1 MSAEL
6 SAPGLNPRV
15 APDARN
21 AGIGRTPTDPGPA
34 GGPHSNEADP
44 GTDAPLNPIPTGN
57 SLSLAERSA
66 WVGRFGR
73 LVAADRARLAR
84 LVGDEIGKPAW
95 ETLVAEIM
103 PLVASAR
110 WHARRGGRLLADRRL
125 PGRPWWMFGQ
135 SARVRR
141 VPLGRVGII
150 ATWNYP
156 IQLLG
161 IQILQAVMAGNRVVV
176 KPSERAPRSQRRLL
190 ELAQAAGLP
199 DGVLESTAS
208 DREAGVVLLAD
219 PDLDHLVFTGSTS
232 VGRRVATAAAERMLP
247 TTLELSGCDSAI
259 VLADA
264 DPVLAARS
272 IWNAVVFN
280 AGQTCMAPRRVLVHE
295 DLAAAFAAA
304 IVPLA
309 AGAGLRPM
317 IDLPAADHHRS
328 LVEDAVVR
336 GGRLAAMS
344 PDRQTDHRARPQV
357 VLDCPVE
364 AEAFAADH
372 FGPLLAVRAWREE
385 ADLLELHRRGGRHL
399 ATAVY
404 TRYEP
409 NADRLVRDLGG
420 GLVTINDCLVPSA
433 HPATSI
439 APVGDSGWGVSRG
452 IEGLLAMTRPVMVTR
467 TGRWRPPTGEPDARA
482 KRFLEGL
489 VRWWGRGVVPPAD
502 TD

>member
-6 SAPGLNPRV
+6 SAPGMNQRV
-15 APDARN
+15 APDVRS
-21 AGIGRTPTDPGPA
+21 GKSERTPTDAGPESGSRSHESEPG
-34 GGPHSNEADP
+34 ADTP
-44 GTDAPLNPIPTGN
+44 RTAISTGN
-57 SLSLAERSA
+57 PLSLAERSA
-66 WVGRFGR
+66 WAGRFGR
-73 LVAADRARLAR
+73 LVAADQEGLAR
-84 LVGDEIGKPAW
+84 LVGEEIGKPAW
-95 ETLVAEIM
+95 ETLVAEVM

-110 WHARRGGRLLADRRL
+110 WHARRGGRLLSDRRL

-176 KPSERAPRSQRRLL
+176 KPSERSPRSQRRLL
-190 ELAQAAGLP
+190 ELARAAGLP
-199 DGVLESTAS
+199 EGVLESTAS
-208 DREAGVVLLAD
+208 DREAGVALLAD

-295 DLAAAFAAA
+295 DVAPAFAAA

-317 IDLPAADHHRS
+317 IDLPAAEHHRR
-328 LVEDAVVR
+328 LVEDAVAR
-336 GGRLAAMS
+336 GGRIAAMS
-344 PDRQTDHRARPQV
+344 PDRQTDRRARPQV
-357 VLDCPVE
+357 VLDCPVD
-364 AEAFAADH
+364 AEAFSADH

-385 ADLLELHRRGGRHL
+385 ADLLDLHRRGGRHL

-409 NADRLVRDLGG
+409 NADRLVRELGG

-439 APVGDSGWGVSRG
+439 APVGESGWGVSRG

>member
-1 MSAEL
+1 MSTEL
-6 SAPGLNPRV
+6 SAAGLDRPATPVISGEDSRRASRHAGPDV
-15 APDARN
+15 AA
-21 AGIGRTPTDPGPA
+21 
-34 GGPHSNEADP
+34 S
-44 GTDAPLNPIPTGN
+44 GTDTESTTLTRAAVGN
-57 SLSLAERSA
+57 GLSLADRKA
-66 WVGRFGR
+66 WARRFGR
-73 LVAADRARLAR
+73 LVAADQARIGR
-84 LVGDEIGKPAW
+84 LVLEEIGKPEW
-95 ETLVAEIM
+95 ETLVAEVM

-176 KPSERAPRSQRRLL
+176 KPSERSPRSQLRLI
-190 ELAQAAGLP
+190 ELARVAGLP
-199 DGVLESTAS
+199 DGVLVTTAY
-208 DREAGVVLLAD
+208 DREAGAALLAD

-232 VGRRVATAAAERMLP
+232 VGRRVAMAAAERMLP

-264 DPVLAARS
+264 DPALAARS

-295 DLAAAFAAA
+295 DVAAAFAAA

-317 IDLPAADHHRS
+317 IDLHAADEHRR
-328 LVEDAVVR
+328 LVEDAVSK
-336 GGRLAAMS
+336 GGRIAAMS
-344 PDRQTDHRARPQV
+344 LDRQTDLRARPQV
-357 VLDCPVE
+357 VLDCPVD

-372 FGPLLAVRAWREE
+372 FGPLLAVRAWRDES
-385 ADLLELHRRGGRHL
+385 DLLELHRRGGRHL

-404 TRYEP
+404 TRHEA
-409 NADRLVRDLGG
+409 NADRLVPDLGG
-420 GLVTINDCLVPSA
+420 GLVTINDCLLPSA

-439 APVGDSGWGVSRG
+439 APVGESGWGVSRG
-452 IEGLLAMTRPVMVTR
+452 VEGLLAMTRPVMVTR
-467 TGRWRPPTGEPDARA
+467 TGGLRPPVGEPDARA

-489 VRWWGRGVVPPAD
+489 VRWWGRGVAPPAD

>member
-1 MSAEL
+1 MSTEL
-6 SAPGLNPRV
+6 SAAGLNEPLASVVPDEDSQRGVSPAGRDAV
-15 APDARN
+15 APDEGVASAVA
-21 AGIGRTPTDPGPA
+21 AGSC
-34 GGPHSNEADP
+34 GGN
-44 GTDAPLNPIPTGN
+44 G
-57 SLSLAERSA
+57 LSMAERKA
-66 WVGRFGR
+66 WAGRFGR
-73 LVAADRARLAR
+73 LVAADRARIAA
-84 LVGDEIGKPAW
+84 LVEEEVGKPEW
-95 ETLVAEIM
+95 ETLVAEVM

-161 IQILQAVMAGNRVVV
+161 IQILQAILAGNRVVV
-176 KPSERAPRSQRRLL
+176 KPSERSPESQRRLI
-190 ELAQAAGLP
+190 ELARAAGLP
-199 DGVLESTAS
+199 DGVLESTAA
-208 DREAGVVLLAD
+208 DREAGAEMLSD
-219 PDLDHLVFTGSTS
+219 PDLDHLVFTGSTT
-232 VGRRVATAAAERMLP
+232 VGRRVAMAAAERMLP

-280 AGQTCMAPRRVLVHE
+280 AGQTCMAPRRVLVHA
-295 DLAAAFAAA
+295 DVAAAFAAA

-309 AGAGLRPM
+309 AGAALRPM
-317 IDLPAADHHRS
+317 IDLPAAERHRR
-328 LVEDAVVR
+328 LVEDAVSR
-336 GGRLAAMS
+336 GGRIAAMS
-344 PDRQTDHRARPQV
+344 TDHQTDRRARPQV
-357 VLDCPVE
+357 VLDCPVD
-364 AEAFAADH
+364 AEAFSADH
-372 FGPLLAVRAWREE
+372 FGPLLAVRAYREE
-385 ADLLELHRRGGRHL
+385 ADLLDLHRRGGRHL

-404 TRYEP
+404 TGDDA
-409 NADRLVRDLGG
+409 NADRLVPELGG

-439 APVGDSGWGVSRG
+439 APVGESGWGVSRG
-452 IEGLLAMTRPVMVTR
+452 VEGLLAMTRPVMVTR
-467 TGRWRPPTGEPDARA
+467 TGRLRPPAGEPDARA